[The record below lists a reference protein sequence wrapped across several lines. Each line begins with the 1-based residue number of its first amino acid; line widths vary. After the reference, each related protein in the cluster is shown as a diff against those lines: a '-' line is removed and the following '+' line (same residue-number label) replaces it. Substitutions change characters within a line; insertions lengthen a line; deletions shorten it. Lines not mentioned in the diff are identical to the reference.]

1 MLALLVVW
9 LFVPKASAHVVLVY
23 PTPRTD
29 NDYLYTFEAGVC
41 NGESCNTFCG
51 DPNSQEENPVT
62 VLPVGVPIALRWN
75 TNVAH
80 VPYQYRLSF
89 NPQAQDNNFD
99 RPENILAIVD
109 NAEVADVTNTG
120 LTGSFSTNVTIPAS
134 FLESCANNSTP
145 CVLQLYDLY
154 YFVSCANVLLTENVT
169 DTPDIA
175 PPASHESPPMPQSDL
190 EILVQDA
197 SFQDYL
203 VTVGPNTEG
212 GSLDPVLF
220 LKRCK
225 RYTFQIW
232 TPGHP
237 FVLKTTPG
245 IGLSDLLILSAN
257 DESLYEASGSF
268 PTAENQGIEKGNFT
282 FLARETAPSTGL
294 FYQCTLHEEMY
305 SRIEWMD
312 PDEDDVDEFGSCIV
326 LATSTNA
333 TSHATNTRFQPFCLL
348 LMVVSLFVLR

>member
-1 MLALLVVW
+1 MLVV
-9 LFVPKASAHVVLVY
+9 LFLVAKASAHVVLVH

-51 DPNSQEENPVT
+51 DPYSPEDNPVT
-62 VLPVGVPIALRWN
+62 VLQVGVPIIVRWK

-80 VPYQYRLSF
+80 VPYQYRVSF
-89 NPQAQDNNFD
+89 NPQAQDKNFD
-99 RPENILAIVD
+99 SLANILAIVD
-109 NAEVADVTNTG
+109 NAEAADVTNNG
-120 LTGSFSTNVTIPAS
+120 LTGSFSTNITIPAS
-134 FLESCANNSTP
+134 FLESCANDP
-145 CVLQLYDLY
+145 CVLQFYDLY
-154 YFVSCANVLLTENVT
+154 YFVSCANVLLTENAT
-169 DTPDIA
+169 NTPDVA
-175 PPASHESPPMPQSDL
+175 FPASDESPSMPLSDV

-203 VTVGPNTEG
+203 VNVGPSME

-237 FVLKTTPG
+237 FVIKTQPG
-245 IGLSDLLILSAN
+245 IGLSDLLTLSADD
-257 DESLYEASGSF
+257 DESFYEGSGSF

-282 FLARETAPSTGL
+282 FMARETAPSTGL

-305 SRIEWMD
+305 SSIELID
-312 PDEDDVDEFGSCIV
+312 PDEEDVDAFGSC
-326 LATSTNA
+326 LGSTTSTNY
-333 TSHATNTRFQPFCLL
+333 TSHAPNTRFPPFYLV
-348 LMVVSLFVLR
+348 LMVAAQFLLR